1 MTTQPG
7 ARQDAQDAVSSTFA
21 DAAAKMPTTVRSLL
35 VENADPCSIS
45 VDALLTDLGIK
56 PERHLLTADDAKVVH
71 APSSLSA
78 AACAALREAVD
89 RSCGAKADSV
99 DGLPDHQLPLTFDQ
113 LSSLIG
119 GEEARALVALPAAHF
134 ANKCADAEERP
145 SDIFVRRYA
154 GGTRPW
160 NPFHHDSAAVTVN
173 VALCSDDSFVGGK
186 LVAVC
191 KGEVSTL
198 SREEGEATIHDSRL
212 LHAVTRITS
221 GVRYSLIC
229 FIGQSADADAEGGAA
244 GEREAFQAFLGGLTE
259 EQRERVLEELERAE
273 QPAASALQAQEAAVD
288 RARAR
293 APAVRA
299 AVEEARAEEA
309 LAVGALREA
318 EQAVQASRH
327 RLDAAL
333 RAAQAA
339 REACFGEQV
348 AAQRLRVE
356 LAAVRAEARQR
367 LMRHH
372 DEARKFLGRGGGGSR
387 REAGSRSAA

>member
-1 MTTQPG
+1 MRG
-7 ARQDAQDAVSSTFA
+7 GEDAVSSPFA

-35 VENADPCSIS
+35 VDNAAPCSIS
-45 VDALLTDLGIK
+45 IDALLADLGIN

-119 GEEARALVALPAAHF
+119 GEEARALAALPAAHF

-259 EQRERVLEELERAE
+259 EQRERVLEELERAVR
-273 QPAASALQAQEAAVD
+273 SARRLYLSCSERKSVCATSSLVYLE
-288 RARAR
+288 RA
-293 APAVRA
+293 
-299 AVEEARAEEA
+299 
-309 LAVGALREA
+309 
-318 EQAVQASRH
+318 
-327 RLDAAL
+327 
-333 RAAQAA
+333 
-339 REACFGEQV
+339 
-348 AAQRLRVE
+348 VE
-356 LAAVRAEARQR
+356 LAPLVRQDRERRARR
-367 LMRHH
+367 LVTGHLPHHLHGLRRVLLRH
-372 DEARKFLGRGGGGSR
+372 DQLDR
-387 REAGSRSAA
+387 R